1 MSGNKS
7 RIISF
12 ILSIAMIIGVLS
24 TDSLTARAE
33 YAGEYNFYINWSN
46 ANNNIRDGQSTVYIS
61 NDGGKKKYT
70 FLRNPRDPEFNNKLE
85 SVFLTDN
92 REQVFDLG
100 KDFDG
105 YKISKITLDISDRE
119 GGEWKTDENGY
130 CFWNPTTYK
139 SDDKFVNIRLHNDIS
154 LDDFANN
161 SCKQLF
167 KDQVADGN
175 NQIILKPDF
184 AGNFRYISF
193 MPSDKQHGKY
203 YFSVNKIT
211 VTEKVNTNQ
220 QPPEY
225 NGPNRGSN
233 TILLYG
239 SDLEFH
245 NLDDNDN
252 SLNNNPHRTRIYE
265 QNSYPKWPIN
275 NGILAFQRDYQNV
288 LSALPNNM
296 EIDLSKLI
304 SINVEVPYK
313 TNDLLLTIKLFDE
326 NKKEIFAQYNN
337 NGSSSYVVSPSAKKA
352 KYFGVMSNVGDFG
365 GNYFLDIKT
374 AQIGYVAFELA
385 DSSNPLLV
393 EDEKLKA
400 IRDAEDASAEA
411 RVVPDEEHIK
421 TANDKYNIAKKEPF
435 YANDKELEKA
445 RNDITVA
452 EKIKRAND
460 EAQNAYDNPSV
471 VSIKNADGK
480 IGDAVQAGAT
490 GNELNTANSYITLA
504 RNKLSIMAA
513 VAEAEKAANAAYD
526 TPSADL
532 IETAE
537 GKIGE
542 VSKKIKEAAIDG
554 ITDSVLDKARGYIE
568 SAKTRAAKAAAI
580 KAAIDAAAQALST
593 LKTEDIEAAE
603 AKVAEA
609 KRKPFNASDEELAT
623 ATTNI
628 AFAKK
633 KQAIAEANTAAE
645 KALGEPTE
653 ANIKAAYDAY
663 NAAINAEVEEED
675 LQTAKEKIQNA
686 ET

>member
-33 YAGEYNFYINWSN
+33 YRGEYNFYINWSN
-46 ANNNIRDGQSTVYIS
+46 ANNNISDGQSTVYIS

-70 FLRNPRDPEFNNKLE
+70 FLRVEPRKPEENNKLE

-130 CFWNPTTYK
+130 WFWNPTTYK
-139 SDDKFVNIRLHNDIS
+139 SDDKFVNIRLHNDNS
-154 LDDFANN
+154 LKDFTNN

-184 AGNFRYISF
+184 AGTFRYISF
-193 MPSDKQHGKY
+193 MPSDKQNGKY

-265 QNSYPKWPIN
+265 QNSYPEWPIN

-304 SINVEVPYK
+304 SISIGVPKK
-313 TNDLLLTIKLFDE
+313 TYDLLLTIKLYDE

-352 KYFGVMSNVGDFG
+352 KYFGIMSNVGDFG

-393 EDEKLKA
+393 KDEKLKA
-400 IRDAEDASAEA
+400 IRDAVDAAAEA
-411 RVVPDEEHIK
+411 RVTPDDDHIM

-435 YANDKELEKA
+435 YANDEELKKA
-445 RNDITVA
+445 GNDITVA
-452 EKIKRAND
+452 GTIKSAND
-460 EAQNAYDNPSV
+460 EAQKAYDNPSV

-480 IGDAVQAGAT
+480 IGEAVQAGAT
-490 GNELNTANSYITLA
+490 GNELKTALELLKHA
-504 RNKLSIMAA
+504 K
-513 VAEAEKAANAAYD
+513 D
-526 TPSADL
+526 
-532 IETAE
+532 
-537 GKIGE
+537 
-542 VSKKIKEAAIDG
+542 KKKEND
-554 ITDSVLDKARGYIE
+554 
-568 SAKTRAAKAAAI
+568 AKA
-580 KAAIDAAAQALST
+580 KAKNDALNT
-593 LKTEDIEAAE
+593 
-603 AKVAEA
+603 
-609 KRKPFNASDEELAT
+609 
-623 ATTNI
+623 
-628 AFAKK
+628 
-633 KQAIAEANTAAE
+633 ANTAADNAE
-645 KALGEPTE
+645 KNPTE
-653 ANIKAAYDAY
+653 
-663 NAAINAEVEEED
+663 E
-675 LQTAKEKIQNA
+675 
-686 ET
+686 